1 MKVRFE
7 VSEKTYEADLSKPIS
22 LAIPLRN
29 GPDNPKAWFAPN
41 PDFFPV
47 ETDDFIGSVKKGSP
61 VNFFNVFFNPH
72 GNGTH
77 TETVGHISPEQESI
91 NQHLTQTHFIAQV
104 LSVEP
109 TELSNGDHII
119 HFQSVLPK
127 LSPDTEA
134 LVLRT
139 LPNDPAKKLKDY
151 SGTNP
156 IYLQPALLSALA
168 SRNIK
173 HLLVDL
179 PSVDRE
185 EDGGKLEAHK
195 AFWQYPDDPRYDATI
210 TEFIFV
216 PDEIEDGLYLIN
228 LQVPPLEL
236 DAAPSRP
243 ILFAIKEV

>member
-1 MKVRFE
+1 MKIRFE
-7 VSEKTYEADLSKPIS
+7 AADKSWEVDLSKPLDLS
-22 LAIPLRN
+22 IPLRH
-29 GPDNPKAWFAPN
+29 GPDNPKAWHAPN
-41 PDFFPV
+41 PNFSPV
-47 ETDDFIGSVKKGSP
+47 VTDNFIGSVKKGSP
-61 VNFFNVFFNPH
+61 VNFFNVFLNPH

-91 NQHLTQTHFIAQV
+91 HQQLKESHFLAQV
-104 LSVEP
+104 VSVAP
-109 TELSNGDHII
+109 AELSNGDRVV
-119 HFQSVLPK
+119 HFQSVLPH
-127 LSPDTEA
+127 LQPEIDA
-134 LVLRT
+134 LVIRT
-139 LPNDPAKKLKDY
+139 LPNDSAKQLTDH

-156 IYLQPALLSALA
+156 TYLQPALLSALA

-185 EDGGKLEAHK
+185 EDGGKLEAHR

-216 PDEIEDGLYLIN
+216 PDEIEDGLYLLN
-228 LQVPPLEL
+228 LQVPPFEL

-243 ILFAIKEV
+243 VLFGLKEV